1 MKRNVLK
8 SWLPFERSGGPESLA
23 FVCLLVLLAIVWL
36 AGGASRAD
44 ALGQMVTRVGT
55 WAVLVFFV
63 LKARPTHFKLG
74 MPLILL
80 VGAALL
86 VAVQL
91 IPLPPGLWTA
101 MPGRDLFLDAADVAG
116 LGTQPWRPISLSP
129 PGTMNALMSLVVP
142 VAAVAFAAY
151 LPEKAQWRIV
161 QALIVMAVLSLLVG
175 LAEFS
180 GISLDHPLI
189 NDSAGEASGVFA
201 NRNHQALMLAMAIVA
216 VFFVAARGVRR
227 GHFSPAFALGGGGLS
242 IVLMVLVILATG
254 SRAGLALGA
263 LALVAG
269 ASVFVVPGGNAPKI
283 PRSALLVGAAILIA
297 LVVASVVLGRAE
309 SFERLGSE
317 SISGD
322 AREDLSGVV
331 SMMAATFAP
340 VGSGFGTFD
349 PVFRIAE
356 PDVMLQFRYYNLAH
370 NDFLQVVL
378 EGGVLGALLLVVGI
392 GWWAYASVRAW
403 IAGRGLA
410 VLGSWM
416 LLLGFAASF
425 VDYPARTPIIMALG
439 AIAAVWLAGGYPRE
453 ERIAGSG
460 KSGSGKRK
468 SGGGTRR
475 RNTNP
480 SQ

>member
-8 SWLPFERSGGPESLA
+8 SWLPFERSGSPESLA

-80 VGAALL
+80 AGAALL

-175 LAEFS
+175 LGEFS

-254 SRAGLALGA
+254 
-263 LALVAG
+263 
-269 ASVFVVPGGNAPKI
+269 
-283 PRSALLVGAAILIA
+283 
-297 LVVASVVLGRAE
+297 
-309 SFERLGSE
+309 
-317 SISGD
+317 
-322 AREDLSGVV
+322 
-331 SMMAATFAP
+331 
-340 VGSGFGTFD
+340 
-349 PVFRIAE
+349 
-356 PDVMLQFRYYNLAH
+356 
-370 NDFLQVVL
+370 
-378 EGGVLGALLLVVGI
+378 
-392 GWWAYASVRAW
+392 
-403 IAGRGLA
+403 
-410 VLGSWM
+410 
-416 LLLGFAASF
+416 
-425 VDYPARTPIIMALG
+425 
-439 AIAAVWLAGGYPRE
+439 
-453 ERIAGSG
+453 
-460 KSGSGKRK
+460 
-468 SGGGTRR
+468 
-475 RNTNP
+475 
-480 SQ
+480 

>member
-8 SWLPFERSGGPESLA
+8 SWLPFDRSGGQENLA

-44 ALGQMVTRVGT
+44 ALGQVLTRVGT
-55 WAVLVFFV
+55 WGVLVFFV
-63 LKARPTHFKLG
+63 LKARPTQFNLG

-80 VGAALL
+80 AAAALL

-101 MPGRDLFLDAADVAG
+101 MPGRELFLDAADVAG

-142 VAAVAFAAY
+142 VAAVALAAY
-151 LPEKAQWRIV
+151 LPERAQWRIV
-161 QALIVMAVLSLLVG
+161 QAVIVLAVLSLLVG

-180 GISLDHPLI
+180 GISLDHPLV

-201 NRNHQALMLAMAIVA
+201 NRNHQALLLAMAITA

-227 GHFSPAFALGGGGLS
+227 QQFSPAFALGGGGLAV
-242 IVLMVLVILATG
+242 VLMVLVILATG
-254 SRAGLALGA
+254 SRAGLVLGA

-269 ASVFVVPGGNAPKI
+269 ASVFVMPGKNAPSI
-283 PRSALLVGAAILIA
+283 PRPVLLAGGALLLALVGA
-297 LVVASVVLGRAE
+297 SYYFGRAE
-309 SFERLGSE
+309 SFERLGLMSV
-317 SISGD
+317 SDD
-322 AREDLSGVV
+322 ARAQLSGVV
-331 SMMAATFAP
+331 STMASAFFP

-356 PDVMLQFRYYNLAH
+356 PDAMLQFRYYNLAH
-370 NDFLQVVL
+370 NDFLQIVL
-378 EGGVLGALLLVVGI
+378 EGGILGALLLLVGI

-403 IAGRGLA
+403 IDGRALA
-410 VLGSWM
+410 VLGSW
-416 LLLGFAASF
+416 LLLLVFLASL

-439 AIAAVWLAGGYPRE
+439 GIAAVWLAGGYPRE
-453 ERIAGSG
+453 ARSESG
-460 KSGSGKRK
+460 ETSGSRK
-468 SGGGTRR
+468 RR
-475 RNTNP
+475 R
-480 SQ
+480 SGSARR

>member
-1 MKRNVLK
+1 M
-8 SWLPFERSGGPESLA
+8 
-23 FVCLLVLLAIVWL
+23 
-36 AGGASRAD
+36 
-44 ALGQMVTRVGT
+44 
-55 WAVLVFFV
+55 
-63 LKARPTHFKLG
+63 
-74 MPLILL
+74 
-80 VGAALL
+80 
-86 VAVQL
+86 
-91 IPLPPGLWTA
+91 
-101 MPGRDLFLDAADVAG
+101 
-116 LGTQPWRPISLSP
+116 
-129 PGTMNALMSLVVP
+129 
-142 VAAVAFAAY
+142 
-151 LPEKAQWRIV
+151 
-161 QALIVMAVLSLLVG
+161 
-175 LAEFS
+175 
-180 GISLDHPLI
+180 
-189 NDSAGEASGVFA
+189 
-201 NRNHQALMLAMAIVA
+201 
-216 VFFVAARGVRR
+216 
-227 GHFSPAFALGGGGLS
+227 
-242 IVLMVLVILATG
+242 
-254 SRAGLALGA
+254 
-263 LALVAG
+263 AG
-269 ASVFVVPGGNAPKI
+269 ASVFVIPGGNAPKI
-283 PRSALLVGAAILIA
+283 PRSALLVGAAILIG

-309 SFERLGSE
+309 SFERLGSA

-356 PDVMLQFRYYNLAH
+356 PDAMLQFRYYNLAH

-416 LLLGFAASF
+416 LLLVFAASF